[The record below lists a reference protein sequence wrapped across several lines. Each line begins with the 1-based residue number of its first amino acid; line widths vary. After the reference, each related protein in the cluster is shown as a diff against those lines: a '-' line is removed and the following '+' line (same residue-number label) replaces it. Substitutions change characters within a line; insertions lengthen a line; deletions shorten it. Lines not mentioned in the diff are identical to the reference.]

1 LSSREEAERSSK
13 VEDGNLKL
21 ETGNLKLE
29 TGNLKLETWPI
40 QSTRSIR
47 SIAQPVKKPGKERF
61 LSANE
66 KNVFCEKVFRDN
78 LA

>member
-1 LSSREEAERSSK
+1 MTVLTLLTELTRLTGVTLLTVLSMR
-13 VEDGNLKL
+13 
-21 ETGNLKLE
+21 
-29 TGNLKLETWPI
+29 
-40 QSTRSIR
+40 STRSIR